1 MQCTHFVGDCKWL
14 TPLSGSNPSLAIIF
28 LHCSINIT
36 NYNGQ
41 ALQLT
46 WDAAK
51 ESMRDIEMK
60 TQIGRVAAQMDKF
73 SFFFTGVKHSEH
85 S

>member
-1 MQCTHFVGDCKWL
+1 LV
-14 TPLSGSNPSLAIIF
+14 IIF

-36 NYNGQ
+36 NYNDQ

-46 WDAAK
+46 WDAAE

-60 TQIGRVAAQMDKF
+60 TQIGGVAAQTDTF
-73 SFFFTGVKHSEH
+73 SFFLGVELG
-85 S
+85 